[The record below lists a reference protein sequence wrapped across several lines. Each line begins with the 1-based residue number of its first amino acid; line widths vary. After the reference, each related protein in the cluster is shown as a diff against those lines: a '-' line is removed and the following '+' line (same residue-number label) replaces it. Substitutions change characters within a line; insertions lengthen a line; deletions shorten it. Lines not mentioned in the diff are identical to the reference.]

1 MPPSRRRRT
10 ALFRVLLS
18 VCVALAVSGV
28 ALVVAGFPTTPTE
41 HGCDGTT
48 AKGRVGASDG
58 DGMLT
63 LSADDLDRT
72 LNAARDAGVWSVRVD
87 VDWSRVEPDRGRQDW
102 SDVDRVV
109 RAVTAHGMCTHGL
122 ITYAPA
128 WAANPAD
135 HPEGSS
141 FPPSDPN
148 AFGQFARDAAQRYRN
163 DVAVWEVW
171 NEPNTVRFFKPAPN
185 AERYAALL
193 TAAYTAIKSVDA
205 KMTVLSGGLAPAEDN
220 GRDIAPTTFLAG
232 LYAADA
238 NRYFDGFAIHP
249 YSYPALPNDA
259 TTSTW
264 NTALRMA
271 TMHDIM
277 VAGGDGHKPV
287 WITECGAPTG
297 TARVAVT
304 DAAQAETIR
313 IVLRA
318 ARDVAWL
325 GPAFVYSIR
334 DDGTDTGDAEQ
345 NFGVLRHDFSPKPAY
360 AVLREFASA
369 AP

>member
-1 MPPSRRRRT
+1 MSPTRRRRT
-10 ALFRVLLS
+10 ALLHAL
-18 VCVALAVSGV
+18 LAVYVAMAVGGV
-28 ALVVAGFPTTPTE
+28 VLVVVDSPAKDE
-41 HGCDGTT
+41 RSCDGAT

-58 DGMLT
+58 DDVLNLSAEDLGRT
-63 LSADDLDRT
+63 LSA
-72 LNAARDAGVWSVRVD
+72 AHDAGVWSVRVD
-87 VDWSRVEPDRGRQDW
+87 VDWSRVEAERGRRDW

-109 RAVTAHGMCTHGL
+109 RAVTAHGMCAHGL

-128 WAANPAD
+128 WAGDPTD
-135 HPEGSS
+135 HPEGSA

-148 AFGQFARDAAQRYRN
+148 LFGQFAREAAQRYRH

-185 AERYAALL
+185 AGRYAALL
-193 TAAYTAIKSVDA
+193 ASAYTAIKSVDA
-205 KMTVLSGGLAPAEDN
+205 EMTVLSGGLAPAEDN

-249 YSYPALPNDA
+249 YSYPALPNDPA
-259 TTSTW
+259 TAEW

-277 VAGGDGHKPV
+277 VAGGDAQKPV

-304 DAAQAETIR
+304 DAVQAETIR

-334 DDGTDTGDAEQ
+334 DSGTDTDDAEE

-360 AVLREFASA
+360 AVVREFGMPAS
-369 AP
+369 